1 MYVFSPLQNSNCRAL
16 TISLS
21 NGVLSNEAEEL
32 WTSVFI
38 KRNMT
43 ALRRKEYINEYRKSA
58 HEDITF
64 SVQRF
69 TSIYFYNAVVLN
81 SLNN

>member
-1 MYVFSPLQNSNCRAL
+1 
-16 TISLS
+16 
-21 NGVLSNEAEEL
+21 
-32 WTSVFI
+32 
-38 KRNMT
+38 MT
-43 ALRRKEYINEYRKSA
+43 ALRRKEYVNEYHKSA